1 MRCRSLTAITLMM
14 ILSWAVVAQAG
25 SKMTITGNEFD
36 FGYAPYDVRIS
47 HDFWLHS
54 TGDDTLIIKK
64 IIPGCGC
71 TKAPLEKNVIAPGDS
86 SRLEIIFN
94 TNKYKGKVMKTPRI
108 ISNTGAKEEMV
119 IILTNVIKEPESGYP
134 LDIRPYIL
142 NVPEAQAAA
151 ANRLT
156 FAFTNKSDKDLSLS
170 LISYPQ
176 DYIDVQLPKTVKAGK
191 TAEGTVTI
199 KKDVTPDFE
208 KSFTIALNDK
218 DKSRITIP
226 VVRESKTDLSMKNK

>member
-1 MRCRSLTAITLMM
+1 MRFRALAAVTIMLILIWAAI
-14 ILSWAVVAQAG
+14 AQAEP
-25 SKMTITGNEFD
+25 KMTITGDEFD
-36 FGYAPYDVRIS
+36 FGYVPYDVRIS

-54 TGDDTLIIKK
+54 TGDDTLVIKK

-71 TKAPLEKNVIAPGDS
+71 TKAPLDKDVIAPGDS
-86 SRLEIIFN
+86 ARLEIIFN
-94 TNKYKGKVMKTPRI
+94 TDKYKGKVMKTPRI

-119 IILTNVIKEPESGYP
+119 TILTNVIKEPEVGYP
-134 LDIRPYIL
+134 LDLKPFIL
-142 NVPEAQAAA
+142 NVAESNPDASAKMKIV
-151 ANRLT
+151 
-156 FAFTNKSDKDLSLS
+156 FANKSDKDFSLS

-176 DYIDVQLPKTVKAGK
+176 DYFDVQLPKSVKAGK
-191 TAEGTVTI
+191 TVEGTVTI

-226 VVRESKTDLSMKNK
+226 VVRKSKTDLSMKSK